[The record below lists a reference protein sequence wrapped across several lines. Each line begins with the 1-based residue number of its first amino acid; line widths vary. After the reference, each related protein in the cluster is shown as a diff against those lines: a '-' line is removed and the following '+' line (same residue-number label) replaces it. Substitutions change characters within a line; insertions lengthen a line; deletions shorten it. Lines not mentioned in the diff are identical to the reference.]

1 MSSLAFI
8 LVCLVVGLALQR
20 SSQVPP
26 NAARVLNFYAIYIA
40 LPAMVLT
47 EIPKL
52 TLDQEALLP
61 VIATW
66 LVMALTAFLVWLT
79 ARWLRWSRSVTGAML
94 LIVPLGNTSFMGIPL
109 IEALLGTEALPYA
122 ILYDQFGT
130 VIALN
135 TYGVLVAAWY
145 GGQKP
150 AWSSLLKTIVTFPP
164 FGAFCVAMAVVLSP
178 WQFPQWWS
186 SATERIALSM
196 APVVMVAVGLQW
208 HLRLERQ
215 TAVPLAAGLIL
226 KLAVV
231 PALVLGVFIFLGL
244 DSLAAHTVVL
254 QAGVPV
260 MVAAGLLAISHNLA
274 PRLGGG
280 RANTQ
285 AGGGACAG
293 ARGFYI
299 PGAGFSC
306 RPHGGITG
314 GHAGYGHGGYSRNQ
328 SQPGPATGVQLG
340 RLQLVAVAGQCVV
353 LGPVVDW
360 LACAY

>member
-208 HLRLERQ
+208 HLRLEHQ

-254 QAGVPV
+254 QAGMPI
-260 MVAAGLLAISHNLA
+260 MVTAGILAISHNLA
-274 PRLGGG
+274 PRLV
-280 RANTQ
+280 
-285 AGGGACAG
+285 
-293 ARGFYI
+293 
-299 PGAGFSC
+299 SSLV
-306 RPHGGITG
+306 
-314 GHAGYGHGGYSRNQ
+314 GYSLLL
-328 SQPGPATGVQLG
+328 SLVSVSFWGLLLTG
-340 RLQLVAVAGQCVV
+340 
-353 LGPVVDW
+353 
-360 LACAY
+360 